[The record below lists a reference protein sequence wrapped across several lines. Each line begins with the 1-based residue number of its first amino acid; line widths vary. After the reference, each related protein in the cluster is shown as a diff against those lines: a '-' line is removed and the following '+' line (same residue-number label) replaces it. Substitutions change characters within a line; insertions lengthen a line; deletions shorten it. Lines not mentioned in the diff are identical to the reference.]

1 MKTKTISQI
10 LSIFQDHIT
19 IDQIN
24 DDPEISELYN
34 TLLQKRE
41 AWGTYSL
48 YEPQGRTLALIEKHC
63 PQILGEQ
70 LPQTN

>member
-10 LSIFQDHIT
+10 LDIFHDHVDLDSIS
-19 IDQIN
+19 
-24 DDPEISELYN
+24 DDPELQELYN

-63 PQILGEQ
+63 PQILSE
-70 LPQTN
+70 PQTNL